1 MKNKIL
7 SYLLGWILVLFM
19 GFVSLWVQA
28 QEETKEE
35 PKRVWG
41 DCHCL
46 TNDQA
51 CIEKNCKKDE
61 ATEEK
66 ECNGIRLNTD
76 FPLVGNCIELHKSEW
91 WTWTNTLNAFST
103 MVWSL
108 MSIVT
113 SLILIICFIM
123 LIMAWIKRS
132 SNDPKAARDLIKKV
146 AITVLLLWL
155 SGVILKVI
163 NPTFFW

>member
-1 MKNKIL
+1 MRLKKRKKTTDMIKRAHFYFNLYNIFDIKFGTHL
-7 SYLLGWILVLFM
+7 YLDRFKFEM
-19 GFVSLWVQA
+19 
-28 QEETKEE
+28 
-35 PKRVWG
+35 
-41 DCHCL
+41 
-46 TNDQA
+46 
-51 CIEKNCKKDE
+51 
-61 ATEEK
+61 
-66 ECNGIRLNTD
+66 LNTD

>member
-19 GFVSLWVQA
+19 GFVSSWVQA
-28 QEETKEE
+28 QYTK
-35 PKRVWG
+35 
-41 DCHCL
+41 DCFCN
-46 TNDQA
+46 TGASDYEKWREQK
-51 CIEKNCKKDE
+51 CKIIE
-61 ATEEK
+61 TEEK

>member
-19 GFVSLWVQA
+19 GFVSSWVQA
-28 QEETKEE
+28 QYTK
-35 PKRVWG
+35 
-41 DCHCL
+41 DCFCN
-46 TNDQA
+46 TGASDY
-51 CIEKNCKKDE
+51 EKCREQNCKIIE
-61 ATEEK
+61 TEEK